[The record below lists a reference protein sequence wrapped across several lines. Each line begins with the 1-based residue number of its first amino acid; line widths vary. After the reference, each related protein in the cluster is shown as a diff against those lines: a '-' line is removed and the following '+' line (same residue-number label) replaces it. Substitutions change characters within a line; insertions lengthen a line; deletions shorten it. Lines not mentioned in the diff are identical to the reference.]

1 MIEIW
6 KILSWKSQW
15 QRFGIGTK
23 VGDLTL
29 FVYLTK
35 VKGIHSSSVDFKEF
49 FNILSCG
56 KEKENMLHI
65 TFEAI
70 ITEAMIEGSVNVSRP
85 L

>member
-1 MIEIW
+1 M
-6 KILSWKSQW
+6 KI
-15 QRFGIGTK
+15 
-23 VGDLTL
+23 
-29 FVYLTK
+29 
-35 VKGIHSSSVDFKEF
+35 KGIYSSSVDFKEF

-70 ITEAMIEGSVNVSRP
+70 IAEAMIEGSVNVSRP

>member
-29 FVYLTK
+29 FVNSRYT
-35 VKGIHSSSVDFKEF
+35 HSSSVDFNEI
-49 FNILSCG
+49 FNTLSCG
-56 KEKENMLHI
+56 KENQN

-70 ITEAMIEGSVNVSRP
+70 IAEAMIEGSVNVSIP
-85 L
+85 LY